1 MKTAMTFLVNS
12 FSLQMRILVG
22 SNPTKKI
29 MSCHYPGVVE
39 LVDTRDLKS
48 LGGDIVPVR
57 VRLPGPQM
65 L

>member
-48 LGGDIVPVR
+48 LVS
-57 VRLPGPQM
+57 
-65 L
+65 

>member
-29 MSCHYPGVVE
+29 MSCLWALSSDGRAPA
-39 LVDTRDLKS
+39 LQA
-48 LGGDIVPVR
+48 GGRGFDSRR
-57 VRLPGPQM
+57 VHHPAWWNL
-65 L
+65 